1 MSINIKM
8 NRHDICVS
16 VQLSNSEESEYEVN
30 TNGFLSTLED
40 FLSKLDLYDN
50 VDIEIKR
57 VPVPPVDL
65 STSDWPFDSTSDTIT
80 ISATDSGSVLYD
92 DNMNRGW
99 PNESVSYWV

>member
-8 NRHDICVS
+8 NRYDICVS

-30 TNGFLSTLED
+30 TNGFLSKLED

-57 VPVPPVDL
+57 VPPPPIDL
-65 STSDWPFDSTSDTIT
+65 HTDANSDWPFPHSSMTSDTIT
-80 ISATDSGSVLYD
+80 ISATDSSTVTLGST
-92 DNMNRGW
+92 MNG
-99 PNESVSYWV
+99 

>member
-8 NRHDICVS
+8 NRYDICVS
-16 VQLSNSEESEYEVN
+16 IQLSSSDESEYEVN

-57 VPVPPVDL
+57 IPPPPIDL
-65 STSDWPFDSTSDTIT
+65 HTDADSDWPFAGASDTIT
-80 ISATDSGSVLYD
+80 ISSTDNSTVSFGPT
-92 DNMNRGW
+92 MNG
-99 PNESVSYWV
+99 